1 MLPALQLALLLLLL
15 LLLLPP
21 PPLLLLPPPPLLFS
35 SQFSHQHSRCHHLHP
50 AGSANQGLVCECG
63 VV

>member
-1 MLPALQLALLLLLL
+1 MLPVLQLALL
-15 LLLLPP
+15 
-21 PPLLLLPPPPLLFS
+21 PLLLLPPPPPLLLPPLLFS
-35 SQFSHQHSRCHHLHP
+35 LQFWHQHSRCHHLHP